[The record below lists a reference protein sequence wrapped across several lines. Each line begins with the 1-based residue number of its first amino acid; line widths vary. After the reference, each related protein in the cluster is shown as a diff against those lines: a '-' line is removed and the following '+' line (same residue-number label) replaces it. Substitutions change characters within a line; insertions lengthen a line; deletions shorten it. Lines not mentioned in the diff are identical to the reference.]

1 MSQPQQKSPLLN
13 TARYSVEDNHQIQ
26 RAIQS
31 LRFKTQESLAE
42 SREEIARLEEENEIK
57 QMRIEEIDAEIQMLE
72 AEQNE
77 DRRASLGKIEHA
89 GARGRAQ
96 RRWSLAALGANFV
109 HQGDNDARSKQ
120 PKRRSKSV
128 DEDSDGDSGVDEL
141 PEELKGLK
149 AKRFSLLAM
158 KSKDRSSLRRP
169 KNLKPK
175 NEPSSQIE
183 REAMLMERLHEIQ
196 EESKR
201 LIEQQETNLKFK
213 DEQVL
218 ALQLAYEEQENI
230 IEHLE
235 EEIYQAREAVKTLS
249 GANSPQE
256 DAEELKVRL
265 TALNDKEN
273 EISSQIRLIK
283 RIQNMDSIE
292 RKSTISTLKKDI
304 VESSIRLNAIKR
316 MFEANTSMLDEELM
330 KKEEEW
336 ALLCVEVAL
345 MERVSLKQVRRL
357 EKKVAKGGS
366 TELTEL
372 IERAIRALEEEL
384 AMRDGSDQIA
394 RKVLQLETMNLEQLV
409 VAILDCCDSFAE
421 GLQMLK
427 SLEISV
433 PIGVGIGDT
442 IRHLEKSISNAENT
456 VTSAIFIVEETAVS
470 YAQDDQLLP
479 KDVQAAFLPP
489 DDQVHTGTNDDEEV
503 ASSSV
508 PEEDLELE
516 NLHIRNDEL
525 ELKLR
530 EVRELLNDKRAL
542 TKEVGDLTSKIEE
555 LMSKYKDGGFQWD
568 AKDDEFLRAMKEVEE
583 AKIAEDRLREFL
595 ERTSRARLSATT

>member
-1 MSQPQQKSPLLN
+1 MSQPRQPPLLN
-13 TARYSVEDNHQIQ
+13 TARYGVDDNHQIQ

-42 SREEIARLEEENEIK
+42 SREEMARLEEENEIK
-57 QMRIEEIDAEIQMLE
+57 QMRIEEIDAEIQLLE
-72 AEQNE
+72 AEQTG
-77 DRRASLGKIEHA
+77 DRRASLMKIENA
-89 GARGRAQ
+89 GPRGRSQ

-109 HQGDNDARSKQ
+109 HQGDTDSHSKQ

-128 DEDSDGDSGVDEL
+128 DEDSDGDYGVDDL
-141 PEELKGLK
+141 PDELKGLK

-158 KSKDRSSLRRP
+158 KSKDRPSLRRS
-169 KNLKPK
+169 KNLKTK
-175 NEPSSQIE
+175 NESSSQVE

-201 LIEQQETNLKFK
+201 LIEQQETNLRFK

-230 IEHLE
+230 IENLE
-235 EEIYQAREAVKTLS
+235 EEIYQAREAVTKLS
-249 GANSPQE
+249 VENSPQE
-256 DAEELKVRL
+256 DAEEMKERL
-265 TALNDKEN
+265 TILKDKEN

-283 RIQNMDSIE
+283 RIRNMNSTE
-292 RKSTISTLKKDI
+292 RKSAISALKKDI
-304 VESSIRLNAIKR
+304 VESSIRLNAVKR
-316 MFEANTSMLDEELM
+316 MFDANYAMLDEELI

-336 ALLCVEVAL
+336 ALLCVKVAL

-357 EKKVAKGGS
+357 EKKAAKGGS
-366 TELTEL
+366 TDLTEL

-384 AMRDGSDQIA
+384 EMREGSDEIA

-409 VAILDCCDSFAE
+409 VAMLDCCDSFAE

-427 SLEISV
+427 SLEIAV
-433 PIGVGIGDT
+433 PIGVGVGDT
-442 IRHLEKSISNAENT
+442 IRHMEKSIANAENT
-456 VTSAIFIVEETAVS
+456 VSSAIFIVEETAVS
-470 YAQDDQLLP
+470 YAHDDQLLP

-489 DDQVHTGTNDDEEV
+489 DDQMHSGAEDDEEV

-516 NLHIRNDEL
+516 NLQDRNDEL

-530 EVRELLNDKRAL
+530 EMRETLKGRRVL
-542 TKEVGDLTSKIEE
+542 TKEVGDLASKIEG
-555 LMSKYKDGGFQWD
+555 LISKYKEGGVQWD
-568 AKDDEFLRAMKEVEE
+568 AKDDEFLHAMKEVEE

-595 ERTSRARLSATT
+595 ERTSRARLSVTK

>member
-1 MSQPQQKSPLLN
+1 MSQPRQPPLLN
-13 TARYSVEDNHQIQ
+13 TARYGVDDNHQIQ

-57 QMRIEEIDAEIQMLE
+57 QMRIEEIDAEIQLLE
-72 AEQNE
+72 AEQTG
-77 DRRASLGKIEHA
+77 DRRASLMKIENA
-89 GARGRAQ
+89 GPRGRSQ

-109 HQGDNDARSKQ
+109 HQGDTDAHSKQ

-128 DEDSDGDSGVDEL
+128 DEDSDGDYGVDDL
-141 PEELKGLK
+141 PDELKGLK

-158 KSKDRSSLRRP
+158 KSKDRPSLRRS
-169 KNLKPK
+169 KNLKTK
-175 NEPSSQIE
+175 NESSSQVE
-183 REAMLMERLHEIQ
+183 REAILMERLHEIQ

-230 IEHLE
+230 IENLE
-235 EEIYQAREAVKTLS
+235 EEIYQAREAVKKLS
-249 GANSPQE
+249 VENSPQE
-256 DAEELKVRL
+256 DAEEMKERL
-265 TALNDKEN
+265 TILKDKEN

-283 RIQNMDSIE
+283 RIRNMDSTE
-292 RKSTISTLKKDI
+292 RKSAISALKKDI
-304 VESSIRLNAIKR
+304 VESSIRLNAVKR
-316 MFEANTSMLDEELM
+316 MFDANYAMLDEELI

-336 ALLCVEVAL
+336 ALLCVKVAL

-357 EKKVAKGGS
+357 EKKAAKGGS
-366 TELTEL
+366 TDLAEL

-384 AMRDGSDQIA
+384 EMREGSDEIA

-409 VAILDCCDSFAE
+409 VAMLDCCDSFAE

-427 SLEISV
+427 SLEIAV
-433 PIGVGIGDT
+433 PIGVGVGDT
-442 IRHLEKSISNAENT
+442 IRQMEKSISNAENT
-456 VTSAIFIVEETAVS
+456 VSSAIFIVEETAVS
-470 YAQDDQLLP
+470 YAHDDQLLP

-489 DDQVHTGTNDDEEV
+489 DDQVHSGAEDDEEV

-516 NLHIRNDEL
+516 NLQDRNDEL

-530 EVRELLNDKRAL
+530 EMRETLKGRRVL
-542 TKEVGDLTSKIEE
+542 TKEVGDLASKIEG
-555 LMSKYKDGGFQWD
+555 LISKYKEGGVQWD
-568 AKDDEFLRAMKEVEE
+568 AKDDEFLHAMKEVEE

-595 ERTSRARLSATT
+595 ERTSRARLSVTK